1 VKFAAKKAGSKN
13 FGSNTSIEKLGS
25 CVSIDST
32 EDIIQQVDIR
42 FLIHSCSQLHSL
54 LLTSTKIDS
63 TLTNLCLVTMRQLD
77 QVTL

>member
-13 FGSNTSIEKLGS
+13 FGSNTYIEKPGS

-42 FLIHSCSQLHSL
+42 FLIHSCSQLDSL